1 VVLATLPTNETESA
15 PTLMIKTILSV
26 LFIAVLLSV
35 KQDSF
40 GQHSKLDSLFAK
52 GDTTAVMDSLMMGFD
67 AFLDS
72 LVQPRSFFSA
82 GAGMGNRTFSIKNNS
97 LNTQETTTRQLSFTP
112 TLGYY
117 HKKGA
122 GISITGFAANLN
134 NNFHFYQYAVTPS
147 YDYISTKISAGISY
161 TRYFGKDTATLNASP
176 YDNDLYGYFNI
187 HHNTWRYGVSVGY
200 ATGNFRDKLTYSDSV
215 QRYSSLLQRM
225 VWVRVNKTIESANH
239 IKDLSLSASLRKD
252 FEWYGVL
259 AKNDNLT
266 ASLTTYLVTGTSKIK
281 TNTNISYATK
291 RISLS
296 RFNRSYKNADGNGF
310 QVQSAALS
318 ASIFYSIGKFNLQP
332 VWFMDYYFQDTEQ
345 KFTQVFSL
353 SLAYNF

>member
-1 VVLATLPTNETESA
+1 
-15 PTLMIKTILSV
+15 MIKTILTV
-26 LFIAVLLSV
+26 LFVVFLLSV
-35 KQDSF
+35 KQTSF
-40 GQHSKLDSLFAK
+40 GQQRKLDSLFAK
-52 GDTTAVMDSLMMGFD
+52 GDTTVVMDSLMMGFD

-82 GAGMGNRTFSIKNNS
+82 GVGMGNRTFSIKNNA
-97 LNTQETTTRQLSFTP
+97 LNTQEATTRQLSFTP

-117 HKKGA
+117 HKRGA
-122 GISITGFAANLN
+122 GISVTGFAANLN

-147 YDYISTKISAGISY
+147 YDYISTKLSAGISY

-176 YDNDLYGYFNI
+176 YDNDLYAYFNI
-187 HHNTWRYGVSVGY
+187 HHNTWRYGVAVGY

-215 QRYSSLLQRM
+215 QRYSNVLQRM
-225 VWVRVNKTIESANH
+225 VWVYVNKTIESANH

-266 ASLTTYLVTGTSKIK
+266 ASLTTYLVTGTSKIR
-281 TNTNISYATK
+281 TSTNISYATK
-291 RISLS
+291 RITLS
-296 RFNRSYKNADGNGF
+296 RFNKSYKNADGNGF

-332 VWFMDYYFQDTEQ
+332 VWFMDYYFQDTDQ
-345 KFTQVFSL
+345 KFSQVFSL